1 MAEAQNDRMRRR
13 RGNMRANHI
22 SVYTWRERA
31 MHGRFGTLVV
41 RCPGRWCGRR
51 LASGCGT
58 PPPGQQ
64 PRQGLATPEHPCR
77 RRRRWR
83 RMPSLCRAEGLLPL
97 CVPGCLGAGCYHI
110 SIHNWL
116 ATSWRRVRGASDI
129 GRQGGA
135 VGMLDGAGGGAPD
148 CPAGAGGSFRI
159 RDLPITAK
167 GVGNA
172 RKQRFSGMRAQVC
185 RK

>member
-1 MAEAQNDRMRRR
+1 MGGLGRLLVVALAVGAADSWLQAAGRRR
-13 RGNMRANHI
+13 RG
-22 SVYTWRERA
+22 S
-31 MHGRFGTLVV
+31 GRGK
-41 RCPGRWCGRR
+41 GW
-51 LASGCGT
+51 
-58 PPPGQQ
+58 
-64 PRQGLATPEHPCR
+64 PRQSTPAAGGGGGGACL
-77 RRRRWR
+77 
-83 RMPSLCRAEGLLPL
+83 PSVELRASFHSA
-97 CVPGCLGAGCYHI
+97 CLEIWVLVANTC

-172 RKQRFSGMRAQVC
+172 REQRFSGIRAQVC